1 MGGREDNIDS
11 ADTAPSFSSRGCEG
25 AMILAFRGRP
35 RRLFFGGSLEGIR
48 SSSVRGVLVS
58 GEQARRRSGRVEM
71 LSVSLCFPL
80 MRHF

>member
-1 MGGREDNIDS
+1 MGGRDTNLDS
-11 ADTAPSFSSRGCEG
+11 AAPSFSSSRGCEG
-25 AMILAFRGRP
+25 ALIFAFGGRP
-35 RRLFFGGSLEGIR
+35 RRFFFGGSLEGIR
-48 SSSVRGVLVS
+48 SSRVRGVLVS